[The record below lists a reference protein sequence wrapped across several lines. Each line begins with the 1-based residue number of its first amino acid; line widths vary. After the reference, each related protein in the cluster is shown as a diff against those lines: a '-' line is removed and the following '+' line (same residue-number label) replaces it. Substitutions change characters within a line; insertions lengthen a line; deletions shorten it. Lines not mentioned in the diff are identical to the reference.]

1 MTPIKS
7 DTESSLVDKR
17 FEISILDLL
26 RDLTEIV
33 EFLTKDLAPDE
44 IAYDLKKVWNLYL
57 RP

>member
-44 IAYDLKKVWNLYL
+44 IAYDLKKVRNLYL